1 MNNVGSYIER
11 KKLNVSVPAVCFR
24 LCNVQIQART
34 LTTVK
39 NQQIVLE
46 VGV

>member
-1 MNNVGSYIER
+1 MNVGSYIER
-11 KKLNVSVPAVCFR
+11 KKLNVSVPAVCFH
-24 LCNVQIQART
+24 LCNVQRQVGT
-34 LTTVK
+34 FTTVK